1 MTRAVRS
8 RFLPSLLRRQDV
20 SVQAASAGGL
30 KRVLGPV
37 NLIALGVGGTIGAGL
52 FSLTGIA
59 ASTNAGPAV
68 VLSYLLAAIACSFA
82 GLCYSELASMIPIAG
97 SAYTYAY
104 AALGELVA
112 WIIGWDLV
120 LEYAVG
126 AAAVSV
132 SWSRYVAS
140 LLAGWGIMISP
151 RLTASPFET
160 VVLSDGTQ
168 AHGLINLPAAF
179 IIVAISLLLIRG
191 ISESARVNGVIVV
204 IKLLIIAAVIGFGLP
219 YIKVANY
226 SPFIPPNTGEFGHF
240 GLSGIMR
247 AAGTI
252 FFAYAGFDAIST
264 TAQETRNPGR
274 DMPIGILGSLLI
286 CTLAYVLFSFV
297 LTGLVNYKDM
307 LNDAAPVATAIDQTP
322 FGWLKVAVK
331 AGVICGFT
339 SVLLVLLLGQSRVF
353 YAMSRDGLLPRM
365 FSVTHSVRRT
375 PVYSHLFFMLLTGS
389 FAAFLPIDQLAHMTS
404 IGTLLAFAIV
414 CLGVIMLRIHEPDRK
429 RVFRVPGGYVIP
441 ILGILSCL
449 AVMASLDGLTW
460 IRLVI
465 WLAVG
470 MVIYFCYGR
479 NNSVLGQRERVEAQ
493 ASRT

>member
-1 MTRAVRS
+1 MTRTVS
-8 RFLPSLLRRQDV
+8 SGFLASLLRRQDV
-20 SVQAASAGGL
+20 SAKASSAGGL

-132 SWSRYVAS
+132 SWSRYVTS
-140 LLAGWGIMISP
+140 LLAGWGIGISP

-160 VVLSDGTQ
+160 VLLSDGTQ

-204 IKLLIIAAVIGFGLP
+204 IKLAIIAAVIGFGLP

-226 SPFIPPNTGEFGHF
+226 TPFIPPNTGEFGHF
-240 GLSGIMR
+240 GFSGVMR

-264 TAQETRNPGR
+264 TAQETRNPAR

-307 LNDAAPVATAIDQTP
+307 LGDAAPVATAIDQTP

-331 AGVICGFT
+331 IGVICGFT

-353 YAMSRDGLLPRM
+353 YAMSRDGLLPRI
-365 FSVTHSVRRT
+365 FSVTHSVRQT
-375 PVYSHLFFMLLTGS
+375 PAYSHLFFMLLTGS

-414 CLGVIMLRIHEPDRK
+414 CLGVIMLRMHEPDRT
-429 RVFRVPGGYVIP
+429 RAFRVPGGYVIP
-441 ILGILSCL
+441 VLGIVSCL

-460 IRLVI
+460 VRLII

-470 MVIYFCYGR
+470 IMIYLCYGHR
-479 NNSVLGQRERVEAQ
+479 NSVLGRSNAGHKEDDA
-493 ASRT
+493 